1 MSAGSAASS
10 ASPAASPTRI
20 GIIGTGFG
28 GMAAAIELLRAGYRD
43 LVIFEKATDV
53 GGVWRE
59 NTYPGAAC
67 DVPSHYYSLSSAPR
81 ADWPRR
87 FSRQPTI
94 LSYMNDVADTFDLRS
109 HIRFGA
115 EATNARFDASRGCWT
130 VTTAAGATT
139 EVDVLIPAVGQ
150 LSRPALPDIPGRN
163 SFAGAS
169 FHSARWDH
177 TVSLAGKR
185 VAVIGSGAS
194 AIQFVPE
201 IQPEVGALLLFQRTP
216 PHLLPRPDGRF
227 GAVRRW
233 LFEKVPFSQRMSR
246 FRWYA
251 IMESLG
257 VALLRARPLA
267 RAITEVSRMH
277 MKFQTRSVPGLFTKV
292 WPHYPLGCKR
302 ILLSSN
308 YLPALT
314 KSNVELITEGIRSIT
329 AEGIITEDGVVR
341 AVDVIIYG
349 TGFTATDF
357 LAPMHIVGLDG
368 RDLRQEWV
376 DGAHAYLG
384 ITVPHFP
391 NLFLMYGPN
400 TNLGAGSIIAM
411 LEAQAR
417 YIRQALDYRRASCSL
432 RASGPGSAWP
442 ASLVV
447 HERAATEFDVLIQH
461 ALASGV
467 WSQCSSW
474 YRLPNGRI
482 PTNWPGTVGEYRR
495 RTARFDPSDF
505 ELREPERD
513 ALR

>member
-1 MSAGSAASS
+1 MSSGALARPAASS
-10 ASPAASPTRI
+10 ATRPAITTRV

-28 GMAAAIELLRAGYRD
+28 GMAVAIELRRAGYRN
-43 LVIFEKATDV
+43 LVIFEKATEV

-67 DVPSHYYSLSSAPR
+67 DVPSHYYSLASAPR
-81 ADWPRR
+81 ATWPRR

-94 LSYMNDVADTFDLRS
+94 LNYMNEVADEFDLRS
-109 HIRFGA
+109 SI
-115 EATNARFDASRGCWT
+115 RFDAAVTAARFNPSRGCWT
-130 VTTAAGATT
+130 VTTADGATT
-139 EVDVLIPAVGQ
+139 EVDVLVPAVGQ
-150 LSRPALPDIPGRN
+150 LSRPALPNIPGRS

-169 FHSARWDH
+169 FHSAEWDH
-177 TVSLAGKR
+177 TVTLSSKR

-201 IQPEVGALLLFQRTP
+201 IQPKVDTLLVFQRTP

-227 GAVRRW
+227 GAARRW
-233 LFEKVPFSQRMSR
+233 IFAKLPFTQRMSR
-246 FRWYA
+246 FTWYA
-251 IMESLG
+251 VMESLG

-267 RAITEVSRMH
+267 GAVALVCRGH
-277 MKFQTRSVPGLFTKV
+277 MRFQTRKVPGLFEKV
-292 WPHYPLGCKR
+292 WPLYPLGCKR

-314 KSNVELITEGIRSIT
+314 QPNVEVITSGISSLTRGGLVT
-329 AEGIITEDGVVR
+329 DDGVEH

-357 LAPMHIVGLDG
+357 LAPLQIKGLDG
-368 RDLRQEWV
+368 RDLREGWSE
-376 DGAHAYLG
+376 GAHAYLG

-400 TNLGAGSIIAM
+400 TNLGAGSIVAM

-417 YIRQALDYRRASCSL
+417 YIRQALDYRNSL
-432 RASGPGSAWP
+432 AAPVA
-442 ASLVV
+442 LEVNEQV
-447 HERAATEFDVLIQH
+447 ATEFDLRMQR
-461 ALASGV
+461 LLSSGV
-467 WSQCSSW
+467 WSQCHSW

-495 RTARFDPSDF
+495 RTAEFDPHDF
-505 ELREPERD
+505 GQPSTGATPR
-513 ALR
+513 